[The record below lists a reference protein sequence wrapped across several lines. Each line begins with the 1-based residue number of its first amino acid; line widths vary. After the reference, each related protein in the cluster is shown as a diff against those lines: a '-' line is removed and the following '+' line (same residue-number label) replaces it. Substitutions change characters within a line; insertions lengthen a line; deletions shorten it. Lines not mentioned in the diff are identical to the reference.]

1 MEEAGPQELI
11 EFPQEFFK
19 RKFLKRTS
27 RTYEKLLERKTLR
40 NPRLFNYKGVRIG
53 EVNQGKPLLG
63 IWGISR
69 LLGPLLLKAE
79 GMTMVL
85 KRPLTWR
92 K

>member
-19 RKFLKRTS
+19 RTFLKRTS
-27 RTYEKLLERKTLR
+27 RTDEKLLERNSLR
-40 NPRLFNYKGVRIG
+40 NPRLFNYKGVRTG
-53 EVNQGKPLLG
+53 QVNQGKSLLG

-69 LLGPLLLKAE
+69 LQGHYLLKAE
-79 GMTMVL
+79 GMAVVL